1 MVKSNN
7 GAKVTKINSFS
18 TNREVVVKR
27 GLSRT
32 DNNSLALRGL
42 LSHEWKALKG
52 MAKKTKKKT
61 QNGKRS
67 NNVRWDLLSETWS
80 NKIEDDF
87 QSDIALDKGFIRL
100 KPNQSEIEKEL
111 PVFVHHKQSF
121 SKMVEKDI
129 QASGFMNA
137 LQDRVGHAKN
147 ITNNGKFELTYNKWW
162 DDKTQINEKW
172 YVIKSNNLF
181 FKSDMVWVYP
191 YDMATCNLI
200 IARY

>member
-1 MVKSNN
+1 MVKSNK
-7 GAKVTKINSFS
+7 ATVTKINSFS

-32 DNNSLALRGL
+32 NNISLAKTGL

-52 MAKKTKKKT
+52 MVKKTKKKI

-67 NNVRWDLLSETWS
+67 NNVSWDLLSETWS

-129 QASGFMNA
+129 QASGLMNA
-137 LQDRVGHAKN
+137 LQDRVGHAKKN
-147 ITNNGKFELTYNKWW
+147 NTNNGKFELTYNKWC
-162 DDKTQINEKW
+162 DDKTQIHEKW
-172 YVIKSNNLF
+172 YVIRSNNLF
-181 FKSDMVWVYP
+181 YKKMKWFGSTFTKWP
-191 YDMATCNLI
+191 HIN
-200 IARY
+200 